1 MSASIVIGK
10 IDGDGALR
18 LDVPTLIDTRALIT
32 GNSGAGKSRLLRRLA
47 EQAFGKVQVI
57 VVDPEGEFAT
67 LRERHG
73 FLLAGRSGEVQAE
86 PRAAALLAKRL
97 MELRTSA
104 VLDLYDLRLQQR
116 REFVRL
122 FLEALVDL
130 PKDLY
135 APVLLLLDE
144 AHLFC
149 PEKAEAES
157 AGAVIDLMTRGRK
170 RGICGVLA
178 TQRLSKLDKDA
189 AAEAKN
195 VFVGGITLDIDQKRA
210 ADTLGLAGRTDRLA
224 LRDIP
229 PGRFLAFGPALSQKG
244 VTTFTAGE
252 TFTTH
257 PKAGQRHK
265 LEASPTPDA
274 IRRIAA
280 ELKDLPQQAAEEIRT
295 LQAAQAKVRELQR
308 EIKTAKAAQPPMPRV
323 GPAKRIEVPILKDV
337 QVKRLE
343 RAVALAHETAKALVD
358 GTRERYNRALTAQGD
373 VSKHAQQITAVLE
386 AAAAKNQPNASV
398 PVRGL
403 GMAGV
408 GPGQRS
414 PAPAVVR
421 PAGNGIGSGER
432 RILVAV
438 AQHQAG
444 VTREQLTVL
453 TGYKRSSRDTY
464 LQRLRSG
471 GYVDERHGRLMATEA
486 AVAALG
492 DAYEPLPTG
501 DRLREHWIR
510 RLPVGERRLFE
521 RIVAAYP
528 SEIAREVL
536 TEALGYKRSSRDTY
550 LQRLIAR
557 RLVLP
562 VGRGSVR
569 AAEELFG

>member
-1 MSASIVIGK
+1 MSATIVIGK
-10 IDGDGALR
+10 TDSAGALR
-18 LDVPTLIDTRALIT
+18 LDIPTLIDTRALVT

-57 VVDPEGEFAT
+57 VIDLEGEFAT

-73 FLLAGRSGEVQAE
+73 FLLAGRGGEVQAE

-97 MELRTSA
+97 MELRTPA

-122 FLEALVDL
+122 FLEALIDL

-144 AHLFC
+144 SHLFC
-149 PEKAEAES
+149 PEQDEAES

-170 RGICGVLA
+170 RGVCGVLA

-195 VFVGGITLDIDQKRA
+195 VFVGGITLDVDQKRA
-210 ADTLGLAGRTDRLA
+210 ADTLGLSGRTDRLA

-229 PGRFLAFGPALSQKG
+229 PGRFLAFGPALSHKG

-265 LEASPTPDA
+265 LEATPTPDA

-295 LQAAQAKVRELQR
+295 LQAAQVKVRELQR
-308 EIKTAKAAQPPMPRV
+308 ELKTAKVAQPAPKVAAPKPIEVEVVKPRQVNRLAAVARILERRLTKIEEVAAVVRSTWEDLAQVLKRAQAAQAKPTALQPM
-323 GPAKRIEVPILKDV
+323 GYAVPG
-337 QVKRLE
+337 RE
-343 RAVALAHETAKALVD
+343 SRPVA
-358 GTRERYNRALTAQGD
+358 
-373 VSKHAQQITAVLE
+373 
-386 AAAAKNQPNASV
+386 
-398 PVRGL
+398 
-403 GMAGV
+403 
-408 GPGQRS
+408 
-414 PAPAVVR
+414 PAPVVPPR

-432 RILVAV
+432 RILAAV

-464 LQRLRSG
+464 LQRLRAG
-471 GYVDERHGRLMATEA
+471 GHVMESLGRLIATDA
-486 AVAALG
+486 ALAALG
-492 DAYEPLPTG
+492 DAFEPLPTG
-501 DRLREHWIR
+501 DRLREYWLG
-510 RLPVGERRLFE
+510 RLRGGEGRLFE
-521 RIVAAYP
+521 AVTTAYP
-528 SEIAREVL
+528 REIEREAL
-536 TEALGYKRSSRDTY
+536 TEAVGYKRSSRDTY

-557 RLVLP
+557 RLVVP